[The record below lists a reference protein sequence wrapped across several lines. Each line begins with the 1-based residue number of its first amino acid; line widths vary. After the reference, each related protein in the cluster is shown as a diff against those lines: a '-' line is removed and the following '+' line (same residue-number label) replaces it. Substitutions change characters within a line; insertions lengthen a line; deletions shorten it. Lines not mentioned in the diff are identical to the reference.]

1 MTAHADGRA
10 PVLSLA
16 HASKAFAGVHALED
30 VSLEL
35 YAGEAH
41 ALVGENGAG
50 KSTLV
55 KILAGV
61 HQPDAGL
68 LTVDGE
74 TLFLTGPG
82 DAADQGIAVI
92 YQEPT
97 LFPDLTVAENVFI
110 GRQPL
115 RTGRRIDARAM
126 DREVEE
132 IFKRLGV
139 PIDPDRIARGLSIA
153 EQQLVEIAK
162 ALTRRARVL
171 IMDEPTAA
179 LSPVEA
185 KRLFEV
191 VETLRGDGAAVVFIS
206 HRLEEVFAIC
216 QRVTVLRDGK
226 LVFTKPLEGL
236 TPGDLIRAMVGRDV
250 QTSDARGPHARRRRP
265 RGRAPHPRGRV
276 PRHLLRGPRG

>member
-1 MTAHADGRA
+1 MTPPATAAADAEAPPTA
-10 PVLSLA
+10 PVLTLA
-16 HASKAFAGVHALED
+16 HTSKAFAGVHALQD

-35 YAGEAH
+35 YPGEAH

-68 LTVDGE
+68 LTVSGE
-74 TLFLTGPG
+74 TVFLTGPR

-97 LFPDLTVAENVFI
+97 LFPDLSVAENVFI

-115 RTGRRIDARAM
+115 RSGRRIDARAM

-132 IFKRLGV
+132 IFNRLGV
-139 PIDPDRIARGLSIA
+139 AIDPDRIARGLSIA

-162 ALTRRARVL
+162 ALSSEAKVL

-179 LSPVEA
+179 LSPVEVE
-185 KRLFEV
+185 RLFAV
-191 VETLRGDGAAVVFIS
+191 VETLRAEGAAVVFIS
-206 HRLEEVFAIC
+206 HRLEEVFRIC

-226 LVFTKPLEGL
+226 LIVSRPLEGL
-236 TPGDLIRAMVGRDV
+236 TADDLVRAMVGRDV
-250 QTSDARGPHARRRRP
+250 ECAPTRHTSPGT
-265 RGRAPHPRGRV
+265 
-276 PRHLLRGPRG
+276 